1 MFFCSSCC
9 QVSKLTLLDLLI
21 TVCLKL
27 FNIASCLE
35 INEVNV
41 SSAGCFC
48 RPSAGPAWSQALLD
62 VCATCHPNATCEDKP
77 DGSGKVCNCNYGF
90 VGNGRTHCQDK
101 DECQIGASKI
111 CGQQTTCHNTYGS
124 YYCTCLSGYSPSNNM
139 AVFIPNDG
147 THCQDID
154 ECRITGLCGEGGQ
167 CRNLE
172 GSFDC
177 SCQVGYRVHNG
188 AEPFR
193 PQGGGA
199 SCKVVDC
206 GPPVP
211 VEDSV
216 LLSITVTMYG
226 GVARFGCE
234 EGFVWR
240 RGDNSSVCGA
250 DGSWSE
256 PSLVCEEI
264 LCGNPPLIEF
274 TEQVWSSTS
283 SPGSTVLYLC
293 TKGFHGNG
301 GHNVSVCGKNG
312 QWTSPTLSCQET
324 LCGDPPV
331 APHTVQVWDGSFASG
346 STAAYY
352 CNPGFY
358 HHEGSNVSVC
368 ADDGYWTEPGILCKE
383 VDCGEPTSIPHAVA
397 EWDNISTVGSK
408 VVYRCDRGFV
418 NVGEGNVSVCTA
430 SGGWDTPSL
439 SCQEISC
446 RNPPVIENANMQW
459 DGTPHAGAVVYYQC
473 EEGYYSRGLRN
484 YSECGENGLWEDV
497 DLSCEEISCRNP
509 PVIENANMQWDGT
522 PHGGAVVYYQCEE
535 GYYSR
540 GLRNYSEC
548 GENGLWKDVDL
559 SCEEVNCGPPKC
571 LPNTNLLWG
580 GSSTPGSVARCE
592 CVDGFYQ
599 ESGNDLST
607 CSLSGVWGEV
617 SVKCKAK
624 CGPVPVLAHSEVV
637 WHNRSV
643 AIHRC
648 AAGYHSW
655 RGVNA
660 SVCGGSGL
668 WLRATLNC
676 IEIKPPINQLTL
688 YNGNCLKWKAEK
700 YEEDTELYKVVYL
713 GSRDYQR
720 SFLDKGRRLL
730 SSRDDRLVICLRLL
744 PLTNYSISITAAAA
758 RFTAT
763 VTANT
768 SLTVPPAPVVHYTE
782 LETPVPTLRLK
793 RSPNTLDP
801 ISFYQIFVLP
811 VEELVVFDCSSPA
824 SLDPSSRAESPA
836 EYMTAQLGVQSLGT
850 EVNFTVGD
858 GVLYGGFYNAPLQ
871 SGNTYFVVLRVVS
884 RWKTMSRSCCVV
896 WAKVAGTSYVLRVS
910 SLCAAASVAAVAM
923 VLLGAYNLS
932 WCVNRT

>member
-1 MFFCSSCC
+1 
-9 QVSKLTLLDLLI
+9 V
-21 TVCLKL
+21 
-27 FNIASCLE
+27 
-35 INEVNV
+35 
-41 SSAGCFC
+41 
-48 RPSAGPAWSQALLD
+48 LD

-90 VGNGRTHCQDK
+90 VGNGRTHCQK

-147 THCQDID
+147 THCQID

-216 LLSITVTMYG
+216 LLSITVTTYG

-256 PSLVCEEI
+256 PSLVCE
-264 LCGNPPLIEF
+264 
-274 TEQVWSSTS
+274 
-283 SPGSTVLYLC
+283 
-293 TKGFHGNG
+293 
-301 GHNVSVCGKNG
+301 
-312 QWTSPTLSCQET
+312 
-324 LCGDPPV
+324 
-331 APHTVQVWDGSFASG
+331 
-346 STAAYY
+346 
-352 CNPGFY
+352 
-358 HHEGSNVSVC
+358 
-368 ADDGYWTEPGILCKE
+368 
-383 VDCGEPTSIPHAVA
+383 
-397 EWDNISTVGSK
+397 
-408 VVYRCDRGFV
+408 
-418 NVGEGNVSVCTA
+418 
-430 SGGWDTPSL
+430 
-439 SCQEISC
+439 
-446 RNPPVIENANMQW
+446 
-459 DGTPHAGAVVYYQC
+459 
-473 EEGYYSRGLRN
+473 
-484 YSECGENGLWEDV
+484 
-497 DLSCEEISCRNP
+497 
-509 PVIENANMQWDGT
+509 
-522 PHGGAVVYYQCEE
+522 
-535 GYYSR
+535 
-540 GLRNYSEC
+540 
-548 GENGLWKDVDL
+548 
-559 SCEEVNCGPPKC
+559 
-571 LPNTNLLWG
+571 
-580 GSSTPGSVARCE
+580 
-592 CVDGFYQ
+592 
-599 ESGNDLST
+599 
-607 CSLSGVWGEV
+607 
-617 SVKCKAK
+617 K

-668 WLRATLNC
+668 WLRATLN
-676 IEIKPPINQLTL
+676 
-688 YNGNCLKWKAEK
+688 
-700 YEEDTELYKVVYL
+700 
-713 GSRDYQR
+713 
-720 SFLDKGRRLL
+720 
-730 SSRDDRLVICLRLL
+730 LVICLRLL

-768 SLTVPPAPVVHYTE
+768 PVVHYTE

-801 ISFYQIFVLP
+801 IFYQIFVLP

-824 SLDPSSRAESPA
+824 SLDPSSRVESPA
-836 EYMTAQLGVQSLGT
+836 EYMTAQLGVQSLGM

-884 RWKTMSRSCCVV
+884 RWK
-896 WAKVAGTSYVLRVS
+896 K
-910 SLCAAASVAAVAM
+910 
-923 VLLGAYNLS
+923 
-932 WCVNRT
+932 

>member
-1 MFFCSSCC
+1 MNGRNRRMMMM
-9 QVSKLTLLDLLI
+9 V
-21 TVCLKL
+21 V
-27 FNIASCLE
+27 
-35 INEVNV
+35 VNV
-41 SSAGCFC
+41 FLLLVLSAV
-48 RPSAGPAWSQALLD
+48 PAWSQAVLD
-62 VCATCHPNATCEDKP
+62 VCATCHPNATCEDKS

-111 CGQQTTCHNTYGS
+111 CGQHTTCHNTYGS

-147 THCQDID
+147 THCRDVD
-154 ECRITGLCGEGGQ
+154 ECRVTGLCGEGGQ

-193 PQGGGA
+193 PQRGGA
-199 SCKVVDC
+199 ACKVVDC

-216 LLSITVTMYG
+216 LLSITVTTYG

-256 PSLVCEEI
+256 PSLVCEE
-264 LCGNPPLIEF
+264 
-274 TEQVWSSTS
+274 QVWSSSS

-293 TKGFHGNG
+293 TEGFHSNG
-301 GHNVSVCGKNG
+301 GHNVTVCGKNG

-324 LCGDPPV
+324 LCGDPPEV
-331 APHTVQVWDGSFASG
+331 PHTVQVWDGSFTPG

-352 CNPGFY
+352 CNLGFY
-358 HHEGSNVSVC
+358 HREGSNVSVC
-368 ADDGYWTEPGILCKE
+368 ADNGYWTVPGILCKE
-383 VDCGEPTSIPHAVA
+383 VDCGEPTSIPHAVM

-418 NVGEGNVSVCTA
+418 NIGEGNVSVCTA
-430 SGGWDTPSL
+430 SGGWDAPSL

-446 RNPPVIENANMQW
+446 RNPPVIEHANMQW
-459 DGTPHAGAVVYYQC
+459 DGTPHGGTVVYYQC
-473 EEGYYSRGLRN
+473 EEGYYTRGPRN

-497 DLSCEEISCRNP
+497 DLSCEE
-509 PVIENANMQWDGT
+509 
-522 PHGGAVVYYQCEE
+522 
-535 GYYSR
+535 
-540 GLRNYSEC
+540 
-548 GENGLWKDVDL
+548 
-559 SCEEVNCGPPKC
+559 VNCGPPTC
-571 LPNTNLLWG
+571 LPNTNLLWD

-624 CGPVPVLAHSEVV
+624 CGPVPFLAHSEVV

-643 AIHRC
+643 VIHRC

-655 RGVNA
+655 RGANA

-668 WLRATLNC
+668 WVRATLNC
-676 IEIKPPINQLTL
+676 IEIKPPVNQLTL

-730 SSRDDRLVICLRLL
+730 SSRDDWLIICLRLL
-744 PLTNYSISITAAAA
+744 PLTNYSISITAVAA

-763 VTANT
+763 ITANT

-782 LETPVPTLRLK
+782 LETPVPTLMLK

-824 SLDPSSRAESPA
+824 SLDPSGRVDSPA
-836 EYMTAQLGVQSLGT
+836 EYLTAQLGVQSLGA

-871 SGNTYFVVLRVVS
+871 SGNNYFIVLRVVS
-884 RWKTMSRSCCVV
+884 RWKTMSRSCCVL
-896 WAKVAGTSYVLRVS
+896 WAKVAGTSYILRVS

-923 VLLGAYNLS
+923 VLLVAYRLS
-932 WCVNRT
+932 WYERDVTLLSTLFFTEST

>member
-1 MFFCSSCC
+1 MNGRNRRMMMMELNVF
-9 QVSKLTLLDLLI
+9 LLLVLS
-21 TVCLKL
+21 V
-27 FNIASCLE
+27 
-35 INEVNV
+35 V
-41 SSAGCFC
+41 
-48 RPSAGPAWSQALLD
+48 PAWSQAVLD

-111 CGQQTTCHNTYGS
+111 CGQHTTCHNTYGS
-124 YYCTCLSGYSPSNNM
+124 YYCTCLSGYRPSNNM

-147 THCQDID
+147 THCRDID
-154 ECRITGLCGEGGQ
+154 ECKITGQCGEGGQ

-177 SCQVGYRVHNG
+177 SCQIGYRVHNG

-193 PQGGGA
+193 PQRGGA
-199 SCKVVDC
+199 ACKVVDC
-206 GPPVP
+206 GPPVL

-216 LLSITVTMYG
+216 LLSITFTTYG

-256 PSLVCEEI
+256 SSLVCEEI

-274 TEQVWSSTS
+274 TEQVWSSSS

-293 TKGFHGNG
+293 TEGFHSNG

-331 APHTVQVWDGSFASG
+331 VPHTVQVWDGSFTPG

-352 CNPGFY
+352 CNIGFY

-368 ADDGYWTEPGILCKE
+368 ADNGYWTVPGILCKE
-383 VDCGEPTSIPHAVA
+383 VDCGEPTSVPHAVM

-418 NVGEGNVSVCTA
+418 NVDEGNVSVCTA
-430 SGGWDTPSL
+430 SGGWDAPSL

-446 RNPPVIENANMQW
+446 RNPPVIEHANMQW
-459 DGTPHAGAVVYYQC
+459 NGTPHGGAVVYYQC
-473 EEGYYSRGLRN
+473 EEGYYTRGLRN

-497 DLSCEEISCRNP
+497 DLSCEE
-509 PVIENANMQWDGT
+509 
-522 PHGGAVVYYQCEE
+522 
-535 GYYSR
+535 
-540 GLRNYSEC
+540 
-548 GENGLWKDVDL
+548 
-559 SCEEVNCGPPKC
+559 VNCGPPKC
-571 LPNTNLLWG
+571 LPNTNLLWD

-624 CGPVPVLAHSEVV
+624 CGPVPFLAHSEVV

-643 AIHRC
+643 VIHRC
-648 AAGYHSW
+648 VAGYHSW
-655 RGVNA
+655 RGANA
-660 SVCGGSGL
+660 SVCSGSGL

-676 IEIKPPINQLTL
+676 IEIKPPVNQLTL

-700 YEEDTELYKVVYL
+700 FEEDTELYKVVYL

-720 SFLDKGRRLL
+720 SFLDKGRRQL
-730 SSRDDRLVICLRLL
+730 SSKGDRLIICLRLL
-744 PLTNYSISITAAAA
+744 PLTNYSISITAVAA

-763 VTANT
+763 ITANT

-836 EYMTAQLGVQSLGT
+836 EYLTAQLGVQSLGA

-871 SGNTYFVVLRVVS
+871 SGNTYFIVLRVVS
-884 RWKTMSRSCCVV
+884 RWKTMSRSCCVL
-896 WAKVAGTSYVLRVS
+896 WAKVAGTSYILRVS
-910 SLCAAASVAAVAM
+910 SLCAAASIAAVAM
-923 VLLGAYNLS
+923 VLLAAYRLS
-932 WCVNRT
+932 WCVNRTQPFSGPLASVHSDKYNDSKLYIL

>member
-1 MFFCSSCC
+1 M
-9 QVSKLTLLDLLI
+9 
-21 TVCLKL
+21 
-27 FNIASCLE
+27 
-35 INEVNV
+35 
-41 SSAGCFC
+41 
-48 RPSAGPAWSQALLD
+48 D

-111 CGQQTTCHNTYGS
+111 CGQHTTCHNTYGS
-124 YYCTCLSGYSPSNNM
+124 YYCTCLSGYRPSNNM

-147 THCQDID
+147 THCRDID
-154 ECRITGLCGEGGQ
+154 ECKITGQCGEGGQ

-177 SCQVGYRVHNG
+177 SCQIGYKVHNG

-193 PQGGGA
+193 PQRGGA
-199 SCKVVDC
+199 ACKVVDC
-206 GPPVP
+206 GPPVL

-216 LLSITVTMYG
+216 LLSITFTTYG

-256 PSLVCEEI
+256 SSLVCEEI

-274 TEQVWSSTS
+274 TEQVWSSSS

-293 TKGFHGNG
+293 TEGFHSNG

-312 QWTSPTLSCQET
+312 QWTSPTLSCQVFLTADVLLWPEKISYWSICSNPINKETKHTNSLSSET

-331 APHTVQVWDGSFASG
+331 VPHTVQVWDGSFTPG

-352 CNPGFY
+352 CNLGFY

-368 ADDGYWTEPGILCKE
+368 ADNGYWTVPGILCKE
-383 VDCGEPTSIPHAVA
+383 VDCGEPTSVPHAVM

-408 VVYRCDRGFV
+408 VVYRY
-418 NVGEGNVSVCTA
+418 VCILLRFYATDQDHMSSFQCA
-430 SGGWDTPSL
+430 LFTVCLPVV
-439 SCQEISC
+439 EISC
-446 RNPPVIENANMQW
+446 RNPPVIE
-459 DGTPHAGAVVYYQC
+459 H
-473 EEGYYSRGLRN
+473 
-484 YSECGENGLWEDV
+484 
-497 DLSCEEISCRNP
+497 
-509 PVIENANMQWDGT
+509 ANMQWDGT
-522 PHGGAVVYYQCEE
+522 PHGGAVQ
-535 GYYSR
+535 
-540 GLRNYSEC
+540 
-548 GENGLWKDVDL
+548 
-559 SCEEVNCGPPKC
+559 
-571 LPNTNLLWG
+571 LLICD
-580 GSSTPGSVARCE
+580 A
-592 CVDGFYQ
+592 
-599 ESGNDLST
+599 
-607 CSLSGVWGEV
+607 
-617 SVKCKAK
+617 
-624 CGPVPVLAHSEVV
+624 
-637 WHNRSV
+637 
-643 AIHRC
+643 
-648 AAGYHSW
+648 
-655 RGVNA
+655 
-660 SVCGGSGL
+660 
-668 WLRATLNC
+668 
-676 IEIKPPINQLTL
+676 EIKPPVNQLTL

-700 YEEDTELYKVVYL
+700 FEEDTELYKVVYL

-720 SFLDKGRRLL
+720 SFLDKGRRQL
-730 SSRDDRLVICLRLL
+730 SSKGDRLIICLRLL
-744 PLTNYSISITAAAA
+744 PLTNYSISITAVAA

-763 VTANT
+763 ITANT

-836 EYMTAQLGVQSLGT
+836 EYLTAQLGVQSLGA

-871 SGNTYFVVLRVVS
+871 SGNTYFIVLRVVS
-884 RWKTMSRSCCVV
+884 RWKTMSRSCCVL
-896 WAKVAGTSYVLRVS
+896 WAKVAGTSYILRVS
-910 SLCAAASVAAVAM
+910 SLCAAASIAAVAM
-923 VLLGAYNLS
+923 VLLAAYRLS
-932 WCVNRT
+932 WCVNRTQPFSAPLASVHSDKYNDSKLYIL

>member
-1 MFFCSSCC
+1 MNGRNRRMSTMVMNVF
-9 QVSKLTLLDLLI
+9 LLLVL
-21 TVCLKL
+21 
-27 FNIASCLE
+27 
-35 INEVNV
+35 
-41 SSAGCFC
+41 SAV
-48 RPSAGPAWSQALLD
+48 PACSQAVLD
-62 VCATCHPNATCEDKP
+62 VCATCHPNATCEDKS

-111 CGQQTTCHNTYGS
+111 CGQHTTCHNTYGS

-177 SCQVGYRVHNG
+177 SCQVGYRVHSG

-193 PQGGGA
+193 PQRGGA
-199 SCKVVDC
+199 FCKVVDC

-216 LLSITVTMYG
+216 LLSITATTYG

-256 PSLVCEEI
+256 ASLVCEEI

-274 TEQVWSSTS
+274 TEQVRSGTS
-283 SPGSTVLYLC
+283 SPGSRVLYLC
-293 TKGFHGNG
+293 AEGFHSNG
-301 GHNVSVCGKNG
+301 GHNVSICGKNG

-324 LCGDPPV
+324 QCGDPPV
-331 APHTVQVWDGSFASG
+331 APHTVQVWDGSVTSG

-368 ADDGYWTEPGILCKE
+368 ADDGYWTVPGILCKE
-383 VDCGEPTSIPHAVA
+383 VDCGEPTPIPHAVV
-397 EWDNISTVGSK
+397 EWDNISTVGSE

-439 SCQEISC
+439 SCQ
-446 RNPPVIENANMQW
+446 
-459 DGTPHAGAVVYYQC
+459 
-473 EEGYYSRGLRN
+473 
-484 YSECGENGLWEDV
+484 
-497 DLSCEEISCRNP
+497 
-509 PVIENANMQWDGT
+509 
-522 PHGGAVVYYQCEE
+522 
-535 GYYSR
+535 
-540 GLRNYSEC
+540 
-548 GENGLWKDVDL
+548 
-559 SCEEVNCGPPKC
+559 
-571 LPNTNLLWG
+571 
-580 GSSTPGSVARCE
+580 
-592 CVDGFYQ
+592 
-599 ESGNDLST
+599 
-607 CSLSGVWGEV
+607 
-617 SVKCKAK
+617 AK
-624 CGPVPVLAHSEVV
+624 CGPVPFLAHSEVV

-643 AIHRC
+643 VIHRC

-660 SVCGGSGL
+660 SVCGGSGR
-668 WLRATLNC
+668 WLRATLKC
-676 IEIKPPINQLTL
+676 VEIKPPINQLTL
-688 YNGNCLKWKAEK
+688 HNGNCLKWKAEK

-713 GSRDYQR
+713 GSRDYQK
-720 SFLDKGRRLL
+720 SFLDKGQRLL
-730 SSRDDRLVICLRLL
+730 SSRDDRLIICLLLL
-744 PLTNYSISITAAAA
+744 PLTNYSISVTAAAA

-793 RSPNTLDP
+793 RSPDTLDP

-836 EYMTAQLGVQSLGT
+836 EYMTAQLGVETLGT

-871 SGNTYFVVLRVVS
+871 SGNTYFIVLRVVS
-884 RWKTMSRSCCVV
+884 RWKTMSRSCCVL
-896 WAKVAGTSYVLRVS
+896 WAKVAGTSYLLKVS

-923 VLLGAYNLS
+923 VLLGAYSLT

>member
-1 MFFCSSCC
+1 MNGRNRRMM
-9 QVSKLTLLDLLI
+9 LM
-21 TVCLKL
+21 
-27 FNIASCLE
+27 
-35 INEVNV
+35 VNV
-41 SSAGCFC
+41 FLLLVFSAV
-48 RPSAGPAWSQALLD
+48 PAWSQAVLD

-216 LLSITVTMYG
+216 LLSITVTTYG

-548 GENGLWKDVDL
+548 GENGLWEDVDL

-730 SSRDDRLVICLRLL
+730 SSRDHRLVICLRLL

-824 SLDPSSRAESPA
+824 SLDPSSRVESPA
-836 EYMTAQLGVQSLGT
+836 EYMTAQLGVQSLGM

-884 RWKTMSRSCCVV
+884 RWK
-896 WAKVAGTSYVLRVS
+896 KVS
-910 SLCAAASVAAVAM
+910 
-923 VLLGAYNLS
+923 
-932 WCVNRT
+932 

>member
-1 MFFCSSCC
+1 M
-9 QVSKLTLLDLLI
+9 
-21 TVCLKL
+21 
-27 FNIASCLE
+27 NGRHRRMMMM
-35 INEVNV
+35 EVNV
-41 SSAGCFC
+41 FLLLVLSAV
-48 RPSAGPAWSQALLD
+48 PAWTQAVLD

-111 CGQQTTCHNTYGS
+111 CGQHTTCHNTYGS
-124 YYCTCLSGYSPSNNM
+124 YYCTCLSGYRPSNNM

-147 THCQDID
+147 THCRDID
-154 ECRITGLCGEGGQ
+154 ECRITGQCGEGGQ

-177 SCQVGYRVHNG
+177 SCQIGYKVHNG

-193 PQGGGA
+193 PQRGGA
-199 SCKVVDC
+199 ACKVVDC
-206 GPPVP
+206 GPPVL

-216 LLSITVTMYG
+216 LLSITVTTYG

-256 PSLVCEEI
+256 SSLVCEEI

-274 TEQVWSSTS
+274 TEQVWSSSS

-293 TKGFHGNG
+293 TEGFHSNG

-331 APHTVQVWDGSFASG
+331 VPHTVQVWDGSFTPG

-352 CNPGFY
+352 CNLGFY

-368 ADDGYWTEPGILCKE
+368 ADNGYWTVPGILCKE
-383 VDCGEPTSIPHAVA
+383 VDCGEPTSIPHAIM

-418 NVGEGNVSVCTA
+418 NVDEGNVSVCTA
-430 SGGWDTPSL
+430 SGGWDAPSL

-446 RNPPVIENANMQW
+446 RNPPVIEHANMQW
-459 DGTPHAGAVVYYQC
+459 DGTPHGGAVVYYQC
-473 EEGYYSRGLRN
+473 EEGYYTRGLRN

-497 DLSCEEISCRNP
+497 DLSCEE
-509 PVIENANMQWDGT
+509 
-522 PHGGAVVYYQCEE
+522 
-535 GYYSR
+535 
-540 GLRNYSEC
+540 
-548 GENGLWKDVDL
+548 
-559 SCEEVNCGPPKC
+559 VNCGPPKC
-571 LPNTNLLWG
+571 LPNTNLLWD

-624 CGPVPVLAHSEVV
+624 CGPVPFLAHSEVV

-643 AIHRC
+643 VIHRC
-648 AAGYHSW
+648 VAGYHSW

-660 SVCGGSGL
+660 SVCSGSGL

-676 IEIKPPINQLTL
+676 IEIKPPVNQLTL

-700 YEEDTELYKVVYL
+700 FEEDTELYKVVYL

-720 SFLDKGRRLL
+720 SFLDKGRRQL
-730 SSRDDRLVICLRLL
+730 SSKGDRLIICLRLL
-744 PLTNYSISITAAAA
+744 PLTNYSISITAVAA

-763 VTANT
+763 ITANT

-836 EYMTAQLGVQSLGT
+836 EYLTAQLGVQSLGA

-871 SGNTYFVVLRVVS
+871 SGNTYFIVLRVVS
-884 RWKTMSRSCCVV
+884 RWKTMSRSCCVL
-896 WAKVAGTSYVLRVS
+896 WAKVAGTSYILRVS
-910 SLCAAASVAAVAM
+910 SLCAAASIAAVAM
-923 VLLGAYNLS
+923 VLLAAYRLS
-932 WCVNRT
+932 WCVNRTQPFSAPLASVHSDKYNDSKLYIL